1 VSHELFALVLWL
13 PRTYVALQ
21 KGGAAQGK
29 LPPVF
34 QAEEFPMSTIT
45 YDVARTALAGTPA
58 TMPVRKRRGLWAR
71 FMEAR
76 ERQALQ
82 ELHRHGL
89 HLPRELEEAGMKIGA
104 RNEDSLPFI
113 R

>member
-1 VSHELFALVLWL
+1 
-13 PRTYVALQ
+13 
-21 KGGAAQGK
+21 
-29 LPPVF
+29 
-34 QAEEFPMSTIT
+34 MSTIT
-45 YDVARTALAGTPA
+45 YDVAVAARAGT
-58 TMPVRKRRGLWAR
+58 TVRKRKGLFAR

-89 HLPRELEEAGMKIGA
+89 RLPRELEEAGLKISA
-104 RNEDSLPFI
+104 RNEDSLPFV

>member
-1 VSHELFALVLWL
+1 
-13 PRTYVALQ
+13 
-21 KGGAAQGK
+21 
-29 LPPVF
+29 
-34 QAEEFPMSTIT
+34 MSTIT
-45 YDVARTALAGTPA
+45 YDVASTVRPGT
-58 TMPVRKRRGLWAR
+58 TPVRKRKGLWAR

-89 HLPRELEEAGMKIGA
+89 RLPRELEEAGLKISA
-104 RNEDSLPFI
+104 RNEDSLPFV